1 MNRDPFKSYRE
12 SAVYSFS
19 TADIFIQCYDEVI
32 RLLHSAARAIEA
44 ADIEKKTHDLNRVL
58 AFIVHL
64 QGALGFEPGGEAGQW
79 LNHFYGLVR
88 KQVFEASVQL
98 RPDLLRQAARYF
110 ADVRKMWEEL
120 RAMDSANPAGIS
132 AYSPQD
138 DPFRTP
144 QKVAPA
150 LAPDMA
156 GTSSPTDWTA

>member
-1 MNRDPFKSYRE
+1 MKSNPFKTYQE
-12 SAVYSFS
+12 SVVHGCSAAEV
-19 TADIFIQCYDEVI
+19 FIQCYDEII
-32 RLLHSAARAIEA
+32 RLLHSAARAIEKG
-44 ADIEKKTHDLNRVL
+44 DIENKTRDLNRVL

-64 QGALGFEPGGEAGQW
+64 QGALNSAQGDEVGQW

-98 RPDLLRQAARYF
+98 RPDLLRQAAGYF
-110 ADVRKMWEEL
+110 ADVRKMWEGA
-120 RAMDSANPAGIS
+120 RATDSGNPASIS

-150 LAPDMA
+150 IAPDMA
-156 GTSSPTDWTA
+156 GTSSPTDWSA